1 KDGEEYFQG
10 AEDFCCSNRCSDFPP
25 VEKRKA
31 DAASTRAKYP
41 DRVPVIVE
49 KAEKSDVPDID
60 RKKYLVPS
68 DMTLGHFVH
77 VIRKRINLSAE
88 KAMFMFVDNVLP
100 PTGVL
105 MSKLYED
112 KKDDDGFLYIFYS
125 GENTFGHW
133 ITL

>member
-1 KDGEEYFQG
+1 MVKSTFKEQRTF
-10 AEDFCCSNRCSDFPP
+10 
-25 VEKRKA
+25 EKRKA

-100 PTGVL
+100 AHCSVGIDNAIRCGLQSFSELELLQTA
-105 MSKLYED
+105 
-112 KKDDDGFLYIFYS
+112 
-125 GENTFGHW
+125 N
-133 ITL
+133 